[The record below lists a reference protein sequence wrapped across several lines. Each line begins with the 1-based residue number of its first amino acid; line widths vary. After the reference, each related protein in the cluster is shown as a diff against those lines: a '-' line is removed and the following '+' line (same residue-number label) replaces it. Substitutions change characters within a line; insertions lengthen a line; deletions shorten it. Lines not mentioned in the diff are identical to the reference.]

1 MHRCRE
7 PRFCHGGRGVTAM
20 HMLSSDAADTLL
32 PGPLRRNPTLVR
44 LRACLLAQR
53 PERDAVDEV
62 CSRLLTPAS
71 AGADDLAAIG
81 PTAPLGARSD

>member
-1 MHRCRE
+1 VNAVR
-7 PRFCHGGRGVTAM
+7 T
-20 HMLSSDAADTLL
+20 LSSEAADTLL

-53 PERDAVDEV
+53 PELGSVDEV

-71 AGADDLAAIG
+71 SGADDLATTSPAV
-81 PTAPLGARSD
+81 PLGARSG

>member
-1 MHRCRE
+1 MRT
-7 PRFCHGGRGVTAM
+7 F
-20 HMLSSDAADTLL
+20 SSDSADTLL

-44 LRACLLAQR
+44 LRTCLLAQR

-71 AGADDLAAIG
+71 AGADDLATTG
-81 PTAPLGARSD
+81 PTEPLGARSG